1 MMKEKHALSLVLV
14 LLLVLLLALG
24 LYPATAL
31 AASTSPTPIEGDGE
45 LTYTVKGAS
54 IEGQDVPQIKEHRGK
69 DGTSAVTPSTG
80 TIKDDS
86 GNETVSHCAEH
97 GASANGRK
105 DHSVSFNVDDV
116 NNVNSDSE
124 INGWILAIM
133 RYGYPNQTTEI
144 IVVATRNHLEAFNA
158 EGHAA
163 AQEGLNSAINGL
175 TKLLA
180 LANRLSILRAMASA
194 RASWW
199 PFSGTTWTR
208 KGARSPSANRRRREA
223 ARSLSAVQ
231 KRRPPCEK
239 YPSHRRRWNFCGGSM
254 RNTPTACSPPPHRRD
269 VPPGLGGEPTQKDPA
284 GRGTGTH
291 PLPRPAPHLRDHGA
305 PKRRGH
311 KDRLRHTG
319 PLRRR
324 VRPPH
329 LYPRHKTNAG
339 AGGGDH
345 GRVYGAG
352 HVAKKTAKAP
362 GGRYDLPP
370 GAFCSFPGLSPCG
383 SACGSGGKKP
393 GRSW

>member
-1 MMKEKHALSLVLV
+1 MMKEKHALSLVLA
-14 LLLVLLLALG
+14 LLLALG

-54 IEGQDVPQIKEHRGK
+54 
-69 DGTSAVTPSTG
+69 
-80 TIKDDS
+80 
-86 GNETVSHCAEH
+86 
-97 GASANGRK
+97 ANGRK

-124 INGWILAIM
+124 INRWILAIM
-133 RYGYPNQTTEI
+133 RYGYPNQTTET

-158 EGHAA
+158 EGHADYLSA
-163 AQEGLNSAINGL
+163 AKEGLSSDIDVL

-180 LANRLSILRAMASA
+180 LADRLGILRAMASA

-223 ARSLSAVQ
+223 ARFLSAAP

-239 YPSHRRRWNFCGGSM
+239 YPSPRRRWSYCGGSM
-254 RNTPTACSPPPHRRD
+254 RNTSTTCSPPPHRRN
-269 VPPGLGGEPTQKDPA
+269 VPPGLGSEPTQKDPA
-284 GRGTGTH
+284 GRRAGAH
-291 PLPRPAPHLRDHGA
+291 PLPRFAPHLRDHGA
-305 PKRRGH
+305 PKRGGR
-311 KDRLRHTG
+311 KDRLRHAG

-345 GRVYGAG
+345 GRIHGAG
-352 HVAKKTAKAP
+352 HVAQKTAKAP
-362 GGRYDLPP
+362 GGRHDLPP
-370 GAFCSFPGLSPCG
+370 GPFCPVPGLSP
-383 SACGSGGKKP
+383 CGSGGKKP